1 MATETKVTDQET
13 GDVTPAKD
21 GSATAGD
28 VRTQFT
34 DDQMAEIQKMI
45 QSERDKTATK
55 LKAEKDRETAK
66 LQNEL
71 NELKRAQLTEEER
84 IKAELEDAKSERD
97 RTKQEAS
104 QFRRQLTVE
113 KMVRKYNLPESFASR
128 LQGTEEAEIEADAQ
142 SIAEFFKTEIQRQAS
157 EAVNQKLSGKPPV
170 GGQTPDVS
178 DFQAQYDA
186 AKTKGD
192 AALMLT
198 IQRRAAAAGEQV
210 KQF

>member
-1 MATETKVTDQET
+1 MENKQDQAVQ
-13 GDVTPAKD
+13 DQAPANQAQAEQAQDTNQEKD
-21 GSATAGD
+21 L
-28 VRTQFT
+28 F
-34 DDQMAEIQKMI
+34 AEQLKKL
-45 QSERDKTATK
+45 QSEISGLNRKN
-55 LKAEKDRETAK
+55 
-66 LQNEL
+66 NEL
-71 NELKRAQLTEEER
+71 AKALKDAEMQKLTEEDR

-113 KMVRKYNLPESFASR
+113 KMVRKYNLPESFANR

-178 DFQAQYDA
+178 GFQAQYDA

-198 IQRRAAAAGEQV
+198 IQRRAAAAGEQI